1 MLLYNAS
8 PSGQIINQSNAE
20 TMNTCL
26 ECLPCL
32 GKNAVVAAKRATAD
46 PELQKKILADSFRL
60 LAETDYQM
68 PPPYIARKILDIAL
82 HYTGKADLYEPEKQ
96 RSNQFAKKL
105 LPELSHIPEYHAES
119 FESRLRLAIA
129 GNILDFGV
137 FADLD
142 LQVALDVIKSV
153 FTKPLLMDRVELL
166 RRKMDEAKHIFY
178 LLDNCGEAVFD
189 RVFMEPY
196 KEKITL
202 GVRGCPSLNDVTAE
216 DLPDCDLAGWNYIKN
231 GPSGIPGTILSECSD
246 EFKTAFAN
254 ADLIIAKGQGNFETM
269 NEYPNPI
276 AFLFLAKC
284 PVVIRAIG
292 AEMNSIQIRLHNL
305 ER

>member
-1 MLLYNAS
+1 
-8 PSGQIINQSNAE
+8 
-20 TMNTCL
+20 MNTCL

-32 GKNAVVAAKRATAD
+32 GKNAVVAATRSTDD
-46 PELQKKILADSFRL
+46 PEIQKKILADSFHL
-60 LAETDYQM
+60 LAETDYQVS
-68 PPPYIARKILDIAL
+68 PPYIARKILDIAL
-82 HYTGKADLYEPEKQ
+82 AYTGKADLYEPEKR
-96 RSNQFAKKL
+96 RSNQFAKQL
-105 LPELSHIPEYHAES
+105 VAELPNLPEYDAES

-153 FTKPLLMDRVELL
+153 FTKPLPMDRVELL
-166 RRKMDEAKHIFY
+166 RRKMNEAEHIFY

-189 RVFMEPY
+189 RIFMEPY
-196 KEKITL
+196 KDKITL
-202 GVRGCPSLNDVTAE
+202 GVRGCPALNDVTAK

-231 GPSGIPGTILSECSD
+231 GPSGVPGTILSECSD
-246 EFKTAFAN
+246 EFKTAFEN

-269 NEYPNPI
+269 NEYPHPI

-292 AEMNSIQIRLHNL
+292 AELNSIQIRLHNL
-305 ER
+305 K

>member
-1 MLLYNAS
+1 MKVC
-8 PSGQIINQSNAE
+8 I
-20 TMNTCL
+20 

-32 GKNAVVAAKRATAD
+32 GKNAVVAAARSTSD
-46 PELQKKILADSFRL
+46 PELRKKIMADSFRL

-68 PPPYIARKILDIAL
+68 SPPYIARKILDIAL
-82 HYTGKADLYEPEKQ
+82 SYTGYADIYEPEKR
-96 RSNQFAKKL
+96 RSNLFAKQL
-105 LPELSHIPEYHAES
+105 LKELPNIPEYHAED

-153 FTKPLLMDRVELL
+153 LTRSLPMESVNIL
-166 RRKMDEAKHIFY
+166 RSRMESAKNILY

-196 KEKITL
+196 KDKITL
-202 GVRGCPSLNDVTAE
+202 GVRGCPSLNDVTAD
-216 DLPDCDLAGWNYIKN
+216 DLADCDLAGWKYIKN
-231 GPSGIPGTILSECSD
+231 GPTGIPGTVLSECSE
-246 EFKTAFAN
+246 EFKSVFDQ

-269 NEYPNPI
+269 NEYPHPI

-284 PVVIRAIG
+284 PVVIREIG
-292 AEMNSIQIRLHNL
+292 AELNSIQIRLSNL
-305 ER
+305 T

>member
-1 MLLYNAS
+1 MKTS
-8 PSGQIINQSNAE
+8 I
-20 TMNTCL
+20 

-32 GKNAVVAAKRATAD
+32 GKNAVVAAKRSTSD
-46 PELQKKILADSFRL
+46 PELQKKIMADSFRL
-60 LAETDYQM
+60 LANIDYQM
-68 PPPYIARKILDIAL
+68 SPPYIARKILDIAL
-82 HYTGKADLYEPEKQ
+82 SYTGQAEIYGPEKQ
-96 RSNQFAKKL
+96 RSNTFAKQL
-105 LPELSHIPEYHAES
+105 VAELPNIPEYHADE

-142 LQVALDVIKSV
+142 MQTALNVIKSV
-153 FTKPLLMDRVELL
+153 FTKPLPMDTVDVLH
-166 RRKMDEAKHIFY
+166 RKMDTAKNIFY

-196 KEKITL
+196 KDKITL

-246 EFKTAFAN
+246 EFRQHFDN

-269 NEYPNPI
+269 NEYPHPI

-284 PVVIRAIG
+284 PVVIREIN
-292 AEMNSIQIRLHNL
+292 AEMNSIQIRLNNL
-305 ER
+305 I